1 MKKYILGLIL
11 ILFMNSLLYSQR
23 QDGNRKGGDRQQ
35 AMINQIIDEL
45 QIDESQSVQLEEVLA
60 ESFKQRKALRD
71 QDLSKEERREVMMSI
86 SEDENAKA
94 AKILDQTQYQ
104 DFLALKKEM
113 RERAKEQ
120 RRNRGK

>member
-1 MKKYILGLIL
+1 
-11 ILFMNSLLYSQR
+11 
-23 QDGNRKGGDRQQ
+23 
-35 AMINQIIDEL
+35 
-45 QIDESQSVQLEEVLA
+45 
-60 ESFKQRKALRD
+60 
-71 QDLSKEERREVMMSI
+71 MSI